1 MVSAAH
7 VQMSQST
14 VVASQAVRNEE
25 VVHHQASWGAR
36 GHATR
41 SMLDYTVTRVVC
53 KVGGLVF
60 FEMDC
65 PKPEGEVVKV
75 SECLRLLTCEP

>member
-1 MVSAAH
+1 MASAAH

-41 SMLDYTVTRVVC
+41 PMLDYTAMRVVC

-60 FEMDC
+60 FDVNVQALEMD
-65 PKPEGEVVKV
+65 
-75 SECLRLLTCEP
+75 

>member
-1 MVSAAH
+1 
-7 VQMSQST
+7 MSQST